1 MKAKYNNPKI
11 QKRILEMIGI
21 VISSS
26 FEIIDF
32 NTDTCMPG
40 DLDGLMVPI
49 INDIIDEELILFMCI
64 I

>member
-1 MKAKYNNPKI
+1 MV
-11 QKRILEMIGI
+11 GI
-21 VISSS
+21 IREHSKGFLKDGRE

>member
-1 MKAKYNNPKI
+1 
-11 QKRILEMIGI
+11 MIGI

-32 NTDTCMPG
+32 NTDTCTPSE
-40 DLDGLMVPI
+40 LDGLTVPI